1 MRLALQPFDA
11 VVLDLML
18 VDCTGFDVLAAVRGR
33 VSTPVIVLSART
45 ELHSRLKSFELGAV
59 DFVPKPFWMEE
70 LVVRLRARLAL
81 REAAPARTLDVGAVV
96 LDLDRRSVTRDGADL
111 GLTRFEFNILA
122 WLAERPGRSVS
133 RSDLAEHTLS
143 DDSDVTERTVDTHI
157 SRIRKKLGADGAL
170 IATVWGIGYRF
181 TPRAPR

>member
-1 MRLALQPFDA
+1 MGEPCSGLAGSSREPLRNPQLGRPA
-11 VVLDLML
+11 AGVL
-18 VDCTGFDVLAAVRGR
+18 G
-33 VSTPVIVLSART
+33 
-45 ELHSRLKSFELGAV
+45 H
-59 DFVPKPFWMEE
+59 
-70 LVVRLRARLAL
+70 
-81 REAAPARTLDVGAVV
+81 
-96 LDLDRRSVTRDGADL
+96 L